1 VHAASPGRCHGAHG
15 GGEPIEIAAK
25 ELWVVG
31 AEGGVSGSEGGGL
44 SRVGGV
50 DPAAAAAERGG
61 EGGKR
66 LLCLLGLR
74 GWLSSRQDEGG

>member
-25 ELWVVG
+25 ELRVVG
-31 AEGGVSGSEGGGL
+31 AEGGVAGSEGGGL

-50 DPAAAAAERGG
+50 DPAAAAAAGD
-61 EGGKR
+61 EGVKR